1 MKKEL
6 LLNFIITLV
15 IGILTFVINRYFVI
29 YIGIAALGIM
39 KLFNQLLYY
48 LNLVEMGI
56 GGASTY
62 AFYEPLMKNDYKK
75 ISIILGT
82 IAPLYNKISVII
94 FSIGLF
100 ITPLISLLLKD
111 KIETKILYIYWIL
124 YVINTTI
131 SYLYIK
137 YSILF
142 MADQKFNIVRSI
154 QGISKITCQVLQI
167 IVIIKIQSFIVYILL
182 LILDNLI
189 QYICYLYY
197 YKKNYKKLTG
207 FYTREKNS

>member
-15 IGILTFVINRYFVI
+15 IGILTFAINRYFVI

-75 ISIILGT
+75 ISIILE
-82 IAPLYNKISVII
+82 N
-94 FSIGLF
+94 FS
-100 ITPLISLLLKD
+100 
-111 KIETKILYIYWIL
+111 
-124 YVINTTI
+124 
-131 SYLYIK
+131 
-137 YSILF
+137 
-142 MADQKFNIVRSI
+142 
-154 QGISKITCQVLQI
+154 
-167 IVIIKIQSFIVYILL
+167 
-182 LILDNLI
+182 
-189 QYICYLYY
+189 
-197 YKKNYKKLTG
+197 NY
-207 FYTREKNS
+207 F

>member
-15 IGILTFVINRYFVI
+15 IGILTFAINRYFVI

-75 ISIILGT
+75 ISIIFVTHFYFL
-82 IAPLYNKISVII
+82 P
-94 FSIGLF
+94 
-100 ITPLISLLLKD
+100 
-111 KIETKILYIYWIL
+111 
-124 YVINTTI
+124 
-131 SYLYIK
+131 
-137 YSILF
+137 
-142 MADQKFNIVRSI
+142 
-154 QGISKITCQVLQI
+154 LQI
-167 IVIIKIQSFIVYILL
+167 CTQPTKTCANGLRKFIRQAKRKPSLEW
-182 LILDNLI
+182 
-189 QYICYLYY
+189 
-197 YKKNYKKLTG
+197 
-207 FYTREKNS
+207 F